1 MSRRGKITVQ
11 AGETFYQLLEIAKGS
26 NNVYVGS
33 TDNPNRRAE
42 EHDREYSGVMYTF
55 RTENMRKD
63 EDKLL
68 QETPGKYNE
77 QRKSNAENKP
87 GFVYV
92 IIGRKI

>member
-1 MSRRGKITVQ
+1 MSHQRKITVQ
-11 AGETFYQLLEIAKGS
+11 SSGTFQKLLEIGKRRD
-26 NNVYVGS
+26 NVYVGA

-42 EHDREYSGVMYTF
+42 EHENEYSGVMYTF
-55 RTENMRKD
+55 ETKDMRND

-92 IIGRKI
+92 IIGTKI